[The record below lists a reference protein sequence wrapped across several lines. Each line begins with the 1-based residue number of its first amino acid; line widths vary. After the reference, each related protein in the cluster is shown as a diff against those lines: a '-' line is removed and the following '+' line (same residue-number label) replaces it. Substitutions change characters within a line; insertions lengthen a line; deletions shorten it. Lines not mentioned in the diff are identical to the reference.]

1 MRGLTAQASGTPVR
15 PPEVVGRCGLRV
27 VRLPLVPSWQQRLF
41 LGTKHP
47 KVVVDSRAHVLLITL
62 RRCVHGDPPPQN
74 SSNRSCISFL
84 VPPSDVLLTLLYP
97 TLSLSLPLSI
107 YLYLSLHRPYSCDIL

>member
-27 VRLPLVPSWQQRLF
+27 VRLPLVPSWQQRVL
-41 LGTKHP
+41 LGTKHS
-47 KVVVDSRAHVLLITL
+47 KVVDRAHVVLITV
-62 RRCVHGDPPPQN
+62 RWRVHGDPPPQN

-84 VPPSDVLLTLLYP
+84 VPPSDVLLALLYP

-107 YLYLSLHRPYSCDIL
+107 YLYIPLHRPYLFDIL